1 LQYARRRALPLTEAL
16 VILRQLFDHDSSTF
30 TYLIADDATGE
41 AALIDP
47 VLEKVDRDLGLIA
60 DLGLILRYA
69 MDTHVHADHVTAAGE
84 IRRRTGCRTVAGAR
98 GASCAD
104 LHMDDGETLM
114 LGELTIEVL
123 ATPGH
128 TDDSVCYRIGNEVFT
143 GDTLFVRG
151 NGRTDFQNGDPAAL
165 YDSITR
171 KLFTLPDGTRVWPA
185 HDYKGFSET
194 TIGEEKRLNPR
205 LAGKT
210 RAEFIA
216 VMNSL
221 DLPPPKKLQTAVAA
235 NRACGA
241 DPATMHAVPDPQ
253 PARPARAT
261 SIDEIDVTSL
271 ATLPGARIIDV
282 REAVEYNGDL
292 GHLPGAEHVPLAVL
306 PSAAAAWD
314 RSTDIVLVCRSGK
327 RSLDGARRL
336 LELGFSRV
344 HSLRGGMLAVRQRA

>member
-1 LQYARRRALPLTEAL
+1 
-16 VILRQLFDHDSSTF
+16 VILRQLFDHDSSTY
-30 TYLIADDATGE
+30 TYLLADDATGE

-104 LHMDDGETLM
+104 LHMEDGETLL
-114 LGELTIEVL
+114 LGELTLEVL

-128 TDDSVCYRIGNEVFT
+128 TDDSVCYRVGNEVFT

-171 KLFTLPDGTRVWPA
+171 KLFTLPDTTRVWPA

-205 LAGKT
+205 LAGKS
-210 RAEFIA
+210 RAEFVA
-216 VMNSL
+216 VMNAL

-241 DPATMHAVPDPQ
+241 ADPATMHAVPDPQ
-253 PARPARAT
+253 PARAPAAAT
-261 SIDEIDVTSL
+261 LVIDEIDPAAL
-271 ATLPGARIIDV
+271 ATLAGARIIDV

-336 LELGFSRV
+336 VELGFSRV